1 MDAGEI
7 FSEIER
13 LMYYL
18 WPTRDTDRVK
28 VIAYR
33 AMVKSVRVFKG
44 LIQRTDLRETIQ

>member
-1 MDAGEI
+1 MDVDKI

-28 VIAYR
+28 IIAYR
-33 AMVKSVRVFKG
+33 AMIKGVLVFKR
-44 LIQRTDLRETIQ
+44 IIERADFKETIQ